1 VAKGQRLLDNAG
13 LGPVAVQ
20 DSEYAFELYYG
31 LQATDWL
38 MARPN
43 IQYIHLPGGTSHN
56 DDVLVLGL
64 KTSIDF

>member
-1 VAKGQRLLDNAG
+1 MARGQRLLNEAG

-20 DSEYAFELYYG
+20 DAEYAFELYYG

-43 IQYIHLPGGTSHN
+43 IQYVRLPGGTRHN
-56 DDVLVLGL
+56 DDVVVIGL